1 MSAGVNAA
9 ETVEEVYQRSSPRN
23 VLPVSLVESANRRL
37 DIGGTDHLFPA

>member
-23 VLPVSLVESANRRL
+23 VLPASVVESPNRRL
-37 DIGGTDHLFPA
+37 DISGTGHLFPA